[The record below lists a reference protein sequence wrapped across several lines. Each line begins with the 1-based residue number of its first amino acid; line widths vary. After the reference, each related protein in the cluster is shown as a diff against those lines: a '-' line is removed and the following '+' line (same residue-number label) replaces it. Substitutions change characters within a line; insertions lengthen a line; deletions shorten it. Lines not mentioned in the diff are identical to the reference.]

1 MGELKHGDGP
11 EASYRIQIQ
20 IRNWRTTGGTPS
32 YDLVSLHFD
41 SYEISQTEILKS
53 TGGLDLLG
61 KWIGLDPGL
70 SSDET
75 RISLIDVL
83 CDRYY
88 TEYANLCTLAL
99 QQGHGLER
107 QTHNQ
112 FLHMIRRLNNIRD
125 DIVRNNSSMG

>member
-1 MGELKHGDGP
+1 MIGQSQVDSRESALSDPRIVAELKHKDGP
-11 EASYRIQIQ
+11 KTYYRIQLQ
-20 IRNWRTTGGTPS
+20 IKNWRTTGGIPS
-32 YDLVSLHFD
+32 YNLISLHFD

-53 TGGLDLLG
+53 TGGSDLLG

-88 TEYANLCTLAL
+88 TEYANLVLWPSNKVMA
-99 QQGHGLER
+99 
-107 QTHNQ
+107 
-112 FLHMIRRLNNIRD
+112 
-125 DIVRNNSSMG
+125 